1 MGMKLLNKPE
11 EFTGGIMKRGGYSMD
26 LVKQVKVRIDEHT
39 FKNLI
44 KISKK
49 KGRTISSLLRDI
61 IESSLDKSV

>member
-1 MGMKLLNKPE
+1 
-11 EFTGGIMKRGGYSMD
+11 MKRGGYAMD

-61 IESSLDKSV
+61 IESSMDKSV